1 MNRGNGRRRRNS
13 RDDLLDR
20 IIFDPD
26 EDNNDNNIGSDS
38 VVDYGNLNNDTNIG
52 GSKSSS
58 LSSSR
63 VALLSDVG
71 GSW

>member
-52 GSKSSS
+52 GSKASS

-71 GSW
+71 GS